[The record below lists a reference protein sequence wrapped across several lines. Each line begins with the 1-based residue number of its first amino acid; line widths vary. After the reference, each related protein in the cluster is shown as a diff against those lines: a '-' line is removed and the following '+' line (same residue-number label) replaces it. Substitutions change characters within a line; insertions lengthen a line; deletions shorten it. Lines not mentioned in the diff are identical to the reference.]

1 MNASMDEAGRAYGQT
16 STPVHGHHV
25 QPSYTPVQAPQQYHQ
40 HSVSPAPIQYH
51 QHGRQATSFT
61 PQAQHTAFAPPPIT
75 PHTDHYSSSQS
86 RYAQPQATSRVAT
99 LPGTN
104 PVAQRPAE
112 VYHLSDSA
120 NAAIPAD
127 IREQFQ
133 QDEQGRVLFFT
144 KPPLD
149 VLPPGDGP
157 PIHSLKYVAAKL
169 RRTVELKRKREAE
182 EEHAKHVD
190 EAERKRIKDE
200 QVAEVTE
207 NLRNLEER
215 AVMALVKQMDEGTDA
230 IYRAEYGDMWQEAK
244 RIETKRL
251 AMRQAEARREKE
263 ELEESERKRKE
274 AQKIS
279 IKSNGPY
286 LDDIDPRL
294 Q

>member
-1 MNASMDEAGRAYGQT
+1 MNN
-16 STPVHGHHV
+16 
-25 QPSYTPVQAPQQYHQ
+25 
-40 HSVSPAPIQYH
+40 
-51 QHGRQATSFT
+51 
-61 PQAQHTAFAPPPIT
+61 
-75 PHTDHYSSSQS
+75 
-86 RYAQPQATSRVAT
+86 

-133 QDEQGRVLFFT
+133 QDEQGRVIFFT

-149 VLPPGDGP
+149 VLQPGDGP

-169 RRTVELKRKREAE
+169 RRTMELKRKREAE
-182 EEHAKHVD
+182 EEQAKHAG
-190 EAERKRIKDE
+190 EAARKRIKDE
-200 QVAEVTE
+200 QVAEVT
-207 NLRNLEER
+207 NLRSLKER
-215 AVMALVKQMDEGTDA
+215 AVLAWVKQMDEGTDA
-230 IYRAEYGDMWQEAK
+230 IYKAEYGDIWQEAK

-251 AMRQAEARREKE
+251 AIRQAEARREKE

-279 IKSNGPY
+279 VKSNRPF

-294 Q
+294 H